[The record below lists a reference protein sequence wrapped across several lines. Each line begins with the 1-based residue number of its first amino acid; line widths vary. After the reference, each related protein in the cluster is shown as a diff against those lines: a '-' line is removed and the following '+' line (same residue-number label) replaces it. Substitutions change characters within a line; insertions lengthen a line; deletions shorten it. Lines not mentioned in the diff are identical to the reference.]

1 MAKRATI
8 TVNVN
13 PLVAKRF
20 RDVVDQFDDIKIGA
34 CVEAAMALFIRS
46 TPEQRKSILQGLY
59 TAEIEGSLETF
70 LTAATAD
77 TPKRK
82 KA

>member
-20 RDVVDQFDDIKIGA
+20 RDTVDQFDGVKIGA

-46 TPEQRKSILQGLY
+46 TLEQQKTMLQALY
-59 TAEIEGSLETF
+59 TAELESSLDEFLAAPGAEGG
-70 LTAATAD
+70 
-77 TPKRK
+77 KRK
-82 KA
+82 K